1 MKKKAYLQT
10 YMRKHDVLCGEPVVQ
25 FVDKTH
31 VKVVGE
37 ISVIVNGSPV
47 YIPQDVTVARGTVE
61 KGKDYAVTLAQDGT
75 IAVEAY
81 DYDTAEIEPTKR
93 ILGGFHTIC
102 RNVPADYQKPPVAAF
117 GGALHELAGW
127 SEGDILPMSVWA
139 MNFKPTADDPTGMV
153 YAKECDAWID
163 IYNGSGTIA
172 NPKSRFGGTRL
183 HTHTAV
189 EFMTGYGNGGK
200 WLLNDESFWFASVGS
215 NCGTKMKGGAQPNPD
230 TTGAHVDTANNPM
243 ISSIG
248 CEECCG
254 LQAQWL
260 GDFSANSG
268 GSWDNTANPTTAFAG
283 GANAFGSHYAMSG
296 YRAVFA
302 GGAWTTGSTV
312 ACGPLYRHANAAR
325 SIASVDNGSRGSS
338 RSTHPTANP

>member
-1 MKKKAYLQT
+1 MKKKAYLLT

-37 ISVIVNGSPV
+37 ISVVVNGSPV

-93 ILGGFHTIC
+93 ILGGFHVIC
-102 RNVPADYQKPPVAAF
+102 RNVPADYQKEPVEAF
-117 GGALHELAGW
+117 GGVLHELAGW
-127 SEGDILPMSVWA
+127 VEGDILPMSVWA
-139 MNFKPTADDPTGMV
+139 MNFRPTCDDPTGMV
-153 YAKECDAWID
+153 YARECDRWID

-172 NPKSRFGGTRL
+172 APRSRFGGTRL

-189 EFMTGYGNGGK
+189 EFMTGYGNLGK
-200 WLLNDESFWFASVGS
+200 WLLDDESFWFAAVGS
-215 NCGTKMKGGAQPNPD
+215 NCHTRVKGAAQPNPD
-230 TTGAHVDTANNPM
+230 TTGAHLNEADGPM

-254 LQAQWL
+254 LQSQWL
-260 GDFSANSG
+260 GNFSANSG
-268 GSWDNTANPTTAFAG
+268 GSWDNESYPTTAFAG
-283 GANAFGSHYAMSG
+283 GANAFGSHYYMQQF
-296 YRAVFA
+296 RTVIA
-302 GGAWTTGSTV
+302 GGDWASTSV
-312 ACGPLYRHANAAR
+312 SSLGPLYRVVNNAR
-325 SIASVDNGSRGSS
+325 SYVGAFLGGRGSS
-338 RSTHPTANP
+338 RSTHPTSNP